1 MPYKFWNQINLLRLC
16 AFAVGSFAYSQTS
29 SLIDKGESIQKEF
42 LEKYLAADA
51 PAGYTLVN
59 GEGVPNTVNVDGLI
73 IEPHME
79 VLRLVGANDWAV
91 EMILRKIGEIRS
103 RPKYEY
109 YDVFR
114 IATFIIASNRT
125 DTLEIVSTRLKDD
138 PDFDA
143 LVRSVITHSIS
154 NAYPETPRM
163 WYRALQSPN
172 RTVVSTA
179 RSHLA
184 DLFEDPPERF
194 RQLWAGA
201 MVDRYGHSPT
211 ALEMA
216 TDPIFLV
223 AKERNPEKAER
234 TRAMMLS
241 LTEKEYLRRQLPA
254 PAPVKPQ

>member
-1 MPYKFWNQINLLRLC
+1 MHWKHSVLSVILSALLC
-16 AFAVGSFAYSQTS
+16 G
-29 SLIDKGESIQKEF
+29 LIQAQQSTVVDMDERTQKEF
-42 LEKYLAADA
+42 LDRYLAADA
-51 PAGYTLVN
+51 PAGYTLVKGAN
-59 GEGVPNTVNVDGLI
+59 GTEAVPNTIVVDGFV

-79 VLRLVGANDWAV
+79 ALRLVRLKDWAV
-91 EMILRKIGEIRS
+91 EMVLRKIEEIRS

-109 YDVFR
+109 YEVFR
-114 IATFIIASNRT
+114 IATFIIASNRS

-138 PDFDA
+138 PDFDD
-143 LVRSVITHSIS
+143 LVRGVITHSIS
-154 NAYPETPRM
+154 NAVSETPKM
-163 WYRALQSPN
+163 WYRALHSPN

-194 RQLWAGA
+194 RQLWARA

-211 ALEMA
+211 TLEMA

-223 AKERNPEKAER
+223 AKDRNPEKAER
-234 TRAMMLS
+234 TRAVMLS

-254 PAPVKPQ
+254 PVKPQ